1 MRILLKRIARRDTY
15 TIGKLYFDG
24 VYQCDVLEDKDRG
37 LKQGVPEVILKKM
50 KVYGETA
57 IPAGTYIVKWTFSNK
72 FGKYLPEII
81 GVPAFSGI
89 RMHGGRI
96 PKHTLGCLL
105 LGENKVVGQVLNSS
119 ATCARVLPKIEEACK
134 RGVVTIT
141 VE

>member
-1 MRILLKRIARRDTY
+1 MKILLKRVARRDTY

-57 IPAGTYIVKWTFSNK
+57 IPAGTYMVKWTLSAK

-89 RMHGGRI
+89 RIHGGRI

-105 LGENKVVGQVLNSS
+105 LGENKVVGQVINS
-119 ATCARVLPKIEEACK
+119 AAVCDRVLPKIEAACK
-134 RGVVTIT
+134 RGSVVITI
-141 VE
+141 E